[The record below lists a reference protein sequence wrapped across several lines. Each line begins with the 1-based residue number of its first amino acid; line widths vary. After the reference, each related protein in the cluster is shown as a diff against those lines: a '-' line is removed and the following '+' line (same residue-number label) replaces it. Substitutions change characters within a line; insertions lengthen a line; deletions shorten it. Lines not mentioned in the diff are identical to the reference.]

1 MACWA
6 HQSNTLA
13 GEICRYAPA
22 KAAIQKANR
31 VVTFFNGSHYWGG
44 QLKAAARA
52 EKITR
57 GLKKNCESR
66 WYALILLVMS
76 ISAHQ
81 TPLSILVARPDARK
95 PTDGFSAV
103 NVDVIRIIQNVD
115 DVFWPWIDR
124 IIRVAR
130 PFVDAIAASEGRS
143 VTLADCMLNL
153 LGAAHQLSTLDNKE
167 DDTDEFKAFRRHAY
181 DVVDKRFRQM
191 ATPVHR
197 LALFLHPLCRKFA
210 VVDAPGFTL
219 RDHRRTALQIAEKWG
234 WSEEEGVL
242 LANDMVT
249 YEACREPFTG
259 GQRDALKWW
268 QLNSASEKTHLL
280 KPFAIAILG
289 IVPHSAEIERLFSSC
304 NGIQSP
310 KQNGL
315 AVETFSK
322 LAKIRSSLVEEAKHR
337 VPPKVSAKKNVELMA
352 VPDVPGVGPEP
363 ATRMT
368 SENTAPL
375 EMDEVLQT
383 WEAPMDGIAEG
394 EDQVSGVNA
403 VFQDLEKRLQEEED
417 PSDVEDE
424 EEDDMPDVAT
434 VAVAAKKKKAS
445 ELSLMGGDIYDFTCI
460 KKALNNVVPR
470 EEVKKVDVVRKRMGR
485 SWDIEA
491 ML

>member
-103 NVDVIRIIQNVD
+103 NIDVIRIIQDVD
-115 DVFWPWIDR
+115 DVFWPWVAR
-124 IIRVAR
+124 VIRVAR
-130 PFVDAIAASEGRS
+130 PFVDVIAASEGRS

-191 ATPVHR
+191 ATPVH
-197 LALFLHPLCRKFA
+197 
-210 VVDAPGFTL
+210 
-219 RDHRRTALQIAEKWG
+219 
-234 WSEEEGVL
+234 
-242 LANDMVT
+242 
-249 YEACREPFTG
+249 
-259 GQRDALKWW
+259 
-268 QLNSASEKTHLL
+268 
-280 KPFAIAILG
+280 
-289 IVPHSAEIERLFSSC
+289 
-304 NGIQSP
+304 
-310 KQNGL
+310 
-315 AVETFSK
+315 
-322 LAKIRSSLVEEAKHR
+322 
-337 VPPKVSAKKNVELMA
+337 
-352 VPDVPGVGPEP
+352 
-363 ATRMT
+363 
-368 SENTAPL
+368 
-375 EMDEVLQT
+375 
-383 WEAPMDGIAEG
+383 
-394 EDQVSGVNA
+394 
-403 VFQDLEKRLQEEED
+403 
-417 PSDVEDE
+417 
-424 EEDDMPDVAT
+424 
-434 VAVAAKKKKAS
+434 
-445 ELSLMGGDIYDFTCI
+445 
-460 KKALNNVVPR
+460 
-470 EEVKKVDVVRKRMGR
+470 
-485 SWDIEA
+485 
-491 ML
+491 